1 MKRLRFSL
9 RRIFITGLLVTLP
22 CVVAAYVLWI
32 AFTYFDGILDPLLMR
47 YLHLHV
53 PGLGLLVLATLVLLV
68 GLFTSNFL
76 GARLVGLLLTPL
88 ERIPLFSTVYRAV
101 RDISQ
106 VFLGHQASA
115 FRRVALLEWPRP
127 GIYALVFVMAESSGA
142 AEVSVGRSLVT
153 VFLPHTPNPTS
164 GFVLLVPPEAVI
176 PVDMTVEQALKV
188 VLSAGAVHAMR
199 PDRAAFSNAVRSVDA
214 AEPLHPAV

>member
-1 MKRLRFSL
+1 
-9 RRIFITGLLVTLP
+9 
-22 CVVAAYVLWI
+22 VAIYILWI
-32 AFTYFDGILDPLLMR
+32 AFTYFDGLLEPLLKR
-47 YLHLHV
+47 YLHVHI
-53 PGLGLLVLATLVLLV
+53 PGLGLLVLSTLVLLV

-76 GARLVGLLLTPL
+76 GARLVGFLLAPL
-88 ERIPLFSTVYRAV
+88 ERIPLFSPVYRAL

-106 VFLGHQASA
+106 VFLGDQASA

-142 AEVSVGRSLVT
+142 AEVSVGRALVT
-153 VFLPHTPNPTS
+153 VFLPHTPNPTT
-164 GFVLLVPPEAVI
+164 GFVLLVPPDTVI

-199 PDRAAFSNAVRSVDA
+199 PERTAGLNGVRSVSADQ
-214 AEPLHPAV
+214 PLHPSV